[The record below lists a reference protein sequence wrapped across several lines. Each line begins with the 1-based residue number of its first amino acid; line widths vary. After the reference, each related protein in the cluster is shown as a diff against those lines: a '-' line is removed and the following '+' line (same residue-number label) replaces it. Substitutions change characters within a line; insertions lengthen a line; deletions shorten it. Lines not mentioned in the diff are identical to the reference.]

1 MSDTTLDLIHD
12 PARLTALAASGLLDS
27 PPEVAF
33 DRLTRLATK
42 ILHAP
47 IALVSLIDQDRQYF
61 KSCVGLPE
69 PWATLRE
76 TPLSHSFCQH
86 TIASRQPLVIDDAR
100 SHPLVQ
106 DNLAIRDINVIAYA
120 GIPLVTAE
128 GEALGSFCVIDTK
141 PRAWTADEIDILQE
155 LAASVMTEIQLR
167 QATQAAQAAIRER
180 EALVSIAAHELK
192 NPLTTLLGYGQ
203 LLERRAERGAT
214 MSEPDRQAVCTMVT
228 QGVRLKQMVD
238 VLLDAAAIESGQ
250 IQLHRSSIDLN
261 ELVARIVDQIAVTV
275 TKHDVLYHA
284 PSQPL
289 VVYGDEVRLEQVVRN
304 LIQNAIKYS
313 PDGGPVMIELDAEH
327 RHAQL
332 AVQDRGVG
340 VPAEAIPTLFDRF
353 SRVRTTSTRNI
364 EGLGLGLYVVKEI
377 VERHGG
383 SISVSSTPDEGSR
396 FVVKLPMERT

>member
-1 MSDTTLDLIHD
+1 MSDTTLYLIHD